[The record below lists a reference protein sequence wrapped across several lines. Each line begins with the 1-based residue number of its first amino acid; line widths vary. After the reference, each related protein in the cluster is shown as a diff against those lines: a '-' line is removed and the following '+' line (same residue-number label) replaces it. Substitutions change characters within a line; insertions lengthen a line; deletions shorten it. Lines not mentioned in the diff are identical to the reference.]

1 MKKIMSIAL
10 LVASM
15 SACKKNH
22 SQPDNYEVNSATS
35 SIQWKGSATD
45 HFHVGSFDLTGNLTA
60 VGTTVSGGD
69 FTIPISSIADDDLPE
84 PAKQKLLD
92 DLKSANFFNLVVYP
106 QSKFHITAVV
116 PYTGGDTIAI
126 PGANYLV
133 TGDFTMIGETHS
145 QSFPAMIT
153 VTGDSIMTEAVFKLD
168 RTKWGMNIYTDPS
181 QALYIYP
188 GVDISLHVRAGKIK

>member
-1 MKKIMSIAL
+1 MSIAL

-15 SACKKNH
+15 SACKKTH
-22 SQPDNYEVNSATS
+22 SQLNNYEVNSNTS

-45 HFHVGSFDLTGNLTA
+45 HFHVGSFDLNGNLTA

-69 FTIPISSIADDDLPE
+69 FTIPISSITNDDLPD
-84 PAKQKLLD
+84 PVKQKLLD
-92 DLKSANFFNLVVYP
+92 DLKSVNFFNLVVYP

-116 PYTGGDTIAI
+116 PYIGGDSSAV

-145 QSFPAMIT
+145 QSFPAMIS
-153 VTGDSIMTEAVFKLD
+153 VTGDSLMIEAVFKLD
-168 RTKWGMNIYTDPS
+168 RTKWGMNIYTDPT

-188 GVDISLHVRAGKIK
+188 DVDISLHVRAGKVK

>member
-15 SACKKNH
+15 SACKKTH
-22 SQPDNYEVNSATS
+22 SQLNNYEVNSNTS

-45 HFHVGSFDLTGNLTA
+45 HFHVGSFDLNGNLTA

-69 FTIPISSIADDDLPE
+69 FTIPISSITNDDLPD
-84 PAKQKLLD
+84 PVKQKLLD
-92 DLKSANFFNLVVYP
+92 DLKSVNFFNLVVYP

-116 PYTGGDTIAI
+116 PYIGGDSSAV

-145 QSFPAMIT
+145 QSFPAMIS
-153 VTGDSIMTEAVFKLD
+153 VTGDSLMIEAVFKLD
-168 RTKWGMNIYTDPS
+168 RTKWGMNIYTDPT

-188 GVDISLHVRAGKIK
+188 DVDISLHVRAGKVK